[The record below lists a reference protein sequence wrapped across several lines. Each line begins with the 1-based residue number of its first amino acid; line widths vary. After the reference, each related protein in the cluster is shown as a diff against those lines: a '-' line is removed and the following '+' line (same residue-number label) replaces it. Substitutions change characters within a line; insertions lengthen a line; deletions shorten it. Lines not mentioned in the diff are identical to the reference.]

1 MNQPIQLN
9 CQNPKKGYLIQ
20 RGKSKASENP
30 KERQSF
36 AEYVNS
42 LSESQQQLHT
52 HNKSPRKE
60 SVPKRH
66 PTLPKLELP
75 SPDIL
80 NKRFV
85 VNIGKCPVTNF
96 QSPIYRPSLVNAAAI
111 LSNQNQFHNI
121 QSPRHNSFETRKS
134 IVPQQ
139 RLLPIHRTSVNN
151 ISGRSVRD
159 DDMSL
164 FYYKIGGAETID
176 QLNEEFHRYSTQH
189 EMISKIDDQERYKQ
203 RFKTFLEYIM
213 GKPIFYNLEQLKEK
227 HKDLRLKNR
236 DFNQFKNYLITCFL
250 KVNKAQLDFVFEFS
264 SMIEQYRYCI
274 INSNTPFAIIYN
286 QRTEKLNTKDVPD
299 PILQLAQSTYQ
310 KIFQD
315 NSLAPYFIG
324 IEIKQQARKLGKIL
338 SQLMAWEQT
347 NDQILVEMR
356 QSHKGMHLTNVHFT
370 LFKQHLVESMRQL
383 KIQEK
388 QIELVTTRMD
398 GYRSYIINQDSLLD
412 YYGEQSSLLQVQ
424 QKKYV
429 QLLKRDPRMQDY
441 PATAMERHSQFIL
454 RYLTHQHIP
463 TLTKNDLWTIHCKYN
478 IATEW
483 IDSFRDNFFLLI
495 KSLNLNALI
504 IQDYEDIWYK
514 LRNNLTQY
522 HSIESKIGKKKVN
535 LVIAKVQIKLQDNE
549 NYTEYFK
556 NANYQMNLHLH
567 RIIAFILTDQHIYNS
582 NDLKVIHQSVKIR
595 ESTFN
600 LFVQFL
606 KNAMQEEGIS
616 SSLIAQAEEICNY
629 YKKSVCT

>member
-1 MNQPIQLN
+1 MNKPISLN
-9 CQNPKKGYLIQ
+9 FQNPKKGYLIQ
-20 RGKSKASENP
+20 RTIIKKAKDNG

-36 AEYVNS
+36 ADYVNS
-42 LSESQQQLHT
+42 LSESQQQILS

-60 SVPKRH
+60 SIPKRH

-75 SPDIL
+75 SPDIM

-85 VNIGKCPVTNF
+85 VNVGKCPITNF
-96 QSPIYRPSLVNAAAI
+96 QSPIYRPSVVQQ
-111 LSNQNQFHNI
+111 NQNQFHNI
-121 QSPRHNSFETRKS
+121 QSPRHYSFETRKS
-134 IVPQQ
+134 VIPQQ
-139 RLLPIHRTSVNN
+139 KLLPINRTSVNN

-164 FYYKIGGAETID
+164 FYYKIGGDEIVD
-176 QLNEEFHRYSTQH
+176 QLNEEFHSYTIQH
-189 EMISKIDDQERYKQ
+189 EMISKIDDLERYKQ

-227 HKDLRLKNR
+227 HKDLGLKNKE
-236 DFNQFKNYLITCFL
+236 FNQFKNYLITCFL
-250 KVNKAQLDFVFEFS
+250 KVNKCQLDYVFEFS

-299 PILQLAQSTYQ
+299 AILQLTQSSYQ
-310 KIFQD
+310 RIFQD

-324 IEIKQQARKLGKIL
+324 IEIQQQARKLGKIL

-347 NDQILVEMR
+347 NDQVLTEMR
-356 QSHKGMHLTNVHFT
+356 SSHKGMYLTNVHFT
-370 LFKQHLVESMRQL
+370 LFKQHLIESMRQL
-383 KIQEK
+383 NIQEK
-388 QIELVTTRMD
+388 QIELVTSRMD

-429 QLLKRDPRMQDY
+429 QLLKRDSRMQSY
-441 PATAMERHSQFIL
+441 PIIALERHSQFIL
-454 RYLTHQHIP
+454 RYLTHQHLP
-463 TLTKNDLWTIHCKYN
+463 TLTKNDLWTIHSKYI

-483 IDSFRDNFFLLI
+483 IDSFRDNFFSLI
-495 KSLNLNALI
+495 KNLNLNALI
-504 IQDYEDIWYK
+504 IQDYEDIWYR
-514 LRNNLTQY
+514 LRKNLTQQ
-522 HSIESKIGKKKVN
+522 HSIESRIGKKKVD
-535 LVIAKVQIKLQDNE
+535 LVIARVQLKLQDNE

-556 NANYQMNLHLH
+556 NANYQMNLHLY
-567 RIIAFILTDQHIYNS
+567 RIVTFILKDQHIYNS
-582 NDLKVIHQSVKIR
+582 NDLKVIHQSLKIR

-606 KNAMQEEGIS
+606 KNAMQEEIINPT
-616 SSLIAQAEEICNY
+616 LIAQAEEICNY
-629 YKKSVCT
+629 YKKSICT

>member
-1 MNQPIQLN
+1 MYQPIQLN

-20 RGKSKASENP
+20 RGISKASENP

-36 AEYVNS
+36 ADYVNS

-60 SVPKRH
+60 SVPKRN

-75 SPDIL
+75 SPDIM

-85 VNIGKCPVTNF
+85 VNIGKCPINNF
-96 QSPIYRPSLVNAAAI
+96 QSPIYRSNLVQ
-111 LSNQNQFHNI
+111 SNQNQFHNI
-121 QSPRHNSFETRKS
+121 QSPRHHSFETRKS
-134 IVPQQ
+134 LIPQQ

-164 FYYKIGGAETID
+164 FYYKMGGAEIVD
-176 QLNEEFHRYSTQH
+176 QLNEEFHNYSIQH
-189 EMISKIDDQERYKQ
+189 QMIQKIDDLERYKQ

-227 HKDLRLKNR
+227 HKDLGLKNK

-250 KVNKAQLDFVFEFS
+250 KVNKGQLDFVFEFS

-274 INSNTPFAIIYN
+274 INSDTPFAIIYN

-299 PILQLAQSTYQ
+299 AILSLAQSSYQ

-347 NDQILVEMR
+347 NDQVLIEMR

-370 LFKQHLVESMRQL
+370 LFKQHLIESMRQL
-383 KIQEK
+383 NIQEK
-388 QIELVTTRMD
+388 QIELVTSRMD

-412 YYGEQSSLLQVQ
+412 YYGEQSSFLQVQ

-429 QLLKRDPRMQDY
+429 QLLKRDVRMQNY
-441 PATAMERHSQFIL
+441 PIYAIERHSQFIL
-454 RYLTHQHIP
+454 KYLTHQHLP
-463 TLTKNDLWTIHCKYN
+463 TLTKNDLWTIHSKYN
-478 IATEW
+478 ISIEW
-483 IDSFRDNFFLLI
+483 IDSFRDNFFHLI
-495 KSLNLNALI
+495 KSLNLNDLI

-514 LRNNLTQY
+514 LRKNLTQY
-522 HSIESKIGKKKVN
+522 HSIESRIGKKKVD

-556 NANYQMNLHLH
+556 NANYQMNLHLQ
-567 RIIAFILTDQHIYNS
+567 RIIAFILTDIHIYNS
-582 NDLKVIHQSVKIR
+582 NDLKVIHQSLKIR

-606 KNAMQEEGIS
+606 KNAMQEEAIS
-616 SSLIAQAEEICNY
+616 SSLIAQAEQICNY
-629 YKKSVCT
+629 YKKCVCT

>member
-1 MNQPIQLN
+1 MNQPISLN

-20 RGKSKASENP
+20 KGISKVNENP

-36 AEYVNS
+36 ADYVNS
-42 LSESQQQLHT
+42 LSESQQQMLI

-75 SPDIL
+75 SPDIM

-85 VNIGKCPVTNF
+85 VNVGKCPMNNNY
-96 QSPIYRPSLVNAAAI
+96 QSPIYRPSVLQ
-111 LSNQNQFHNI
+111 SNQHQFHNI
-121 QSPRHNSFETRKS
+121 QSPRHNSFEIRKS
-134 IVPQQ
+134 LIPQQ

-164 FYYKIGGAETID
+164 FYYKIGGAEIVD
-176 QLNEEFHRYSTQH
+176 QLNEEFHNYSIQH
-189 EMISKIDDQERYKQ
+189 EMISKIDDLERYKQ

-227 HKDLRLKNR
+227 HKDLGLKNR

-250 KVNKAQLDFVFEFS
+250 KVNKGQLDFVFEFS

-299 PILQLAQSTYQ
+299 TILQLAQSSYQ

-315 NSLAPYFIG
+315 NTLAPYFIG

-347 NDQILVEMR
+347 NDQVLVDMR
-356 QSHKGMHLTNVHFT
+356 YSHKGMHLTNVHFT
-370 LFKQHLVESMRQL
+370 LFKQHLIESMRQL
-383 KIQEK
+383 NIQEK

-429 QLLKRDPRMQDY
+429 QLLKRDVRMQNY
-441 PATAMERHSQFIL
+441 PTIALERHSQFIL
-454 RYLTHQHIP
+454 RYLTHQHLP
-463 TLTKNDLWTIHCKYN
+463 TLTKNDLWTIHSKYN
-478 IATEW
+478 IAIEW
-483 IDSFRDNFFLLI
+483 IDSFRDNFFHLI

-514 LRNNLTQY
+514 LRKNLTQY
-522 HSIESKIGKKKVN
+522 HSIESRIGKKKVD
-535 LVIAKVQIKLQDNE
+535 LVIAKVQLKLQDNE

-567 RIIAFILTDQHIYNS
+567 RIIAFILKDQQIYNS
-582 NDLKVIHQSVKIR
+582 NDLKVIHQSLKIR

-606 KNAMQEEGIS
+606 KNAMQEEAIC

-629 YKKSVCT
+629 YKKSICT